1 MGNRLANE
9 SSPYLRQHAD
19 NPVDWYPWGDDA
31 FAAAR
36 ERDVPILLSVGYSSC
51 HWCHVMA
58 HESFEDGP
66 TATLMNGLFVNV
78 KVDRE
83 ERPDVDGIY
92 MDAVQAL
99 SGRGGWPMTV
109 FLTPD
114 GRPFFAGTYF
124 PNSPR
129 HGMPSFTQVLEN
141 VHDVWLNRRQDID
154 QQADHLTDAV
164 RRQVIAAP
172 DATLPGPDVLAQAAG
187 SLRRAY
193 DAAWGGFGGAPK
205 FPQTMALEALLRH
218 HAHTGDDDVLHMV
231 TNSLDAMASGGIYD
245 HLGGGFSRYSVD
257 AHWIVPHFEKM
268 LYDNALLARVY
279 LHAWQVTGKPRY
291 RQVLDETFEYLLRDL
306 HHPDGGFYSAE
317 DADSEGEEGKFYVFS
332 LGEVRSAL
340 GAAGL
345 GDHADEVVDWYGV
358 TEGGNFEGHNILV
371 RSLRGDLVR
380 PPQVDAARAALLAVR
395 DRRVRPGLDDKVLTE
410 WNGLVLSTLAEAAAA
425 TGDER
430 WLAEAVRT
438 GEFLCAHLRDGGRW
452 LRSWQA
458 DAGARHLA
466 YAADYA
472 SMVDAL
478 TRLAEATGEARWIH
492 EATRTADGLLD
503 LFWDGEGSGFFS
515 TGHDAEKLIARPKD
529 LLDNATPSANSLAA
543 IALLRLAALTGVD
556 RYRERAED
564 ILRLVGAASGQHP
577 TAFGNVLSAVDLAT
591 AGVTEIVV
599 AGDRPDLVAAVQ
611 RRYLPNAVLAWG
623 EAYDSPLWEGRDQPA
638 AYVCRNY
645 VCALPATDI
654 DALTTVLDR
663 SSHLRGA

>member
-129 HGMPSFTQVLEN
+129 HGMPSFTQILEN

-154 QQADHLTDAV
+154 EQADQLTDAV

-172 DATLPGPDVLAQAAG
+172 DATLPGPDVLVQAAG

-332 LGEVRSAL
+332 LAEVRSVL
-340 GAAGL
+340 DTAGL
-345 GDHADEVVDWYGV
+345 GDHADDVVDWYGV

-371 RSLRGDLVR
+371 RPLRGDLVR
-380 PPQVDAARAALLAVR
+380 PPQVDAARDALLAAR

-438 GEFLCAHLRDGGRW
+438 GEFLCANLRDGGRW

-478 TRLAEATGEARWIH
+478 TRLAEATGQARWIR

-515 TGHDAEKLIARPKD
+515 TGHDAERLIARPKD

-543 IALLRLAALTGVD
+543 VALLRLAALTGVD
-556 RYRERAED
+556 RYRDHAED

-577 TAFGNVLSAVDLAT
+577 TAFGHVLSAVDLAT
-591 AGVTEIVV
+591 AGITEIVV
-599 AGDRPDLVAAVQ
+599 AGDRRDLVAAVQ
-611 RRYLPNAVLAWG
+611 HRYLPNAVLAWG

-638 AYVCRNY
+638 AYVCRDY

-654 DALTTVLDR
+654 DALNTVLGSAVHR
-663 SSHLRGA
+663 